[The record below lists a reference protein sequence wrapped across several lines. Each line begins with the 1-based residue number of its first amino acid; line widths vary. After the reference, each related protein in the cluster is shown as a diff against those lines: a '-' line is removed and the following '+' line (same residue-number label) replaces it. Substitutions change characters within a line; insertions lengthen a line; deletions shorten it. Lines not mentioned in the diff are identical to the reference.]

1 MTASL
6 TSLLLVCR
14 RIDGPLLSLWDGCER
29 YFVRSV
35 ARLALLNASLQN
47 PSKDLGPPAIER
59 FRGFAVH
66 LMVNNTVLCVLTLC
80 Q

>member
-1 MTASL
+1 MTIIL
-6 TSLLLVCR
+6 TSLLPVCR

-35 ARLALLNASLQN
+35 ARLALLNTSLQN

-66 LMVNNTVLCVLTLC
+66 LMVNDTVLCVLTVC

>member
-14 RIDGPLLSLWDGCER
+14 RIDGPLLSLWDGCESS
-29 YFVRSV
+29 FMRSV
-35 ARLALLNASLQN
+35 ERLALLNASLHS

-59 FRGFAVH
+59 LRGFAVH
-66 LMVNNTVLCVLTLC
+66 LMVNDSLVC
-80 Q
+80 